1 MAHADGLAPV
11 VSISGYPTPT
21 ARPSFDSAAPDPT
34 TDSGYWDYRCGL
46 EGILSAVSR
55 LPADDQPHVWE
66 AFNEPDMVGLYRA
79 DDNGQ
84 TVSASEPSAT
94 ADGAPSATADS
105 APSATAD
112 SAPDG
117 QTAVCTPSAA
127 GSGDGAAKA
136 ACDYLLAARVIH
148 QFAGHADDTVLAGV
162 FSRLSPTYLAQYIAQ
177 LSRALPPGEFPSNWA
192 AHDYRGVTRGYQGA
206 SLAGLQAFDRALAAD
221 SGGRAEAL
229 WITETGMLLSSRS
242 RSGGCPAA
250 GTDPAGTLGACIN
263 GNGPA
268 QAADIISFFALARA
282 GSAVPI
288 THVFWY
294 QWQGE
299 PDWDSGITDATGA
312 PRPIWCAFFG
322 SGDCGADADA
332 S

>member
-1 MAHADGLAPV
+1 MDRYGRSTACRRTEPAGSARRAREAHADGLTPV

-46 EGILSAVSR
+46 EGILGAVSR

-66 AFNEPDMVGLYRA
+66 PFNEPDMVALYRA

-177 LSRALPPGEFPSNWA
+177 LSARVAAGRVSGELGGPRLPRRDPRLSG
-192 AHDYRGVTRGYQGA
+192 RVT
-206 SLAGLQAFDRALAAD
+206 
-221 SGGRAEAL
+221 GRA
-229 WITETGMLLSSRS
+229 
-242 RSGGCPAA
+242 A
-250 GTDPAGTLGACIN
+250 GI
-263 GNGPA
+263 
-268 QAADIISFFALARA
+268 
-282 GSAVPI
+282 
-288 THVFWY
+288 
-294 QWQGE
+294 
-299 PDWDSGITDATGA
+299 
-312 PRPIWCAFFG
+312 
-322 SGDCGADADA
+322 
-332 S
+332 